1 MPVKDDS
8 FRKFLEDDMDSQEML
23 CFLEEL
29 ANEEPDSSLL
39 NSVTDGNEHL
49 IEAPSYLKD
58 QVMLRIRQPDIQA
71 VRSIR
76 QTSKQIQFITYSLKT
91 AAAVLAALFL
101 LFSVGQ
107 IDLSSL
113 SLHTSVISEKEK
125 PSITSQLNQ
134 EIQNGSNKIAAFLN
148 QFSNS
153 WIQGGKSE

>member
-1 MPVKDDS
+1 MPVKDNS
-8 FRKFLEDDMDSQEML
+8 FRKFLEDDMNSQEIL
-23 CFLEEL
+23 GFLEEL
-29 ANEEPDSSLL
+29 ANEDSDSSAF
-39 NSVTDGNEHL
+39 NSATDCTEHL

-58 QVMLRIRQPDIQA
+58 QVMLRIQQPDIQA

-76 QTSKQIQFITYSLKT
+76 QTSKQIQFITYSLRT
-91 AAAVLAALFL
+91 AAAVLAALLL

-113 SLHTSVISEKEK
+113 SLHTSAVSEREK

-134 EIQNGSNKIAAFLN
+134 GIRDSSNKLATFLN